1 MWVWA
6 KRDTEAPKFGG
17 RFCVLGQYTVECS
30 VEFEPSQS
38 WVLTESVLGPESIL
52 HCLSCMKEEG
62 YVGQGRIQ
70 VILCSLA
77 IRSII

>member
-17 RFCVLGQYTVECS
+17 RFCVLAQYTVECS

-38 WVLTESVLGPESIL
+38 WVLTESVLGFYSP
-52 HCLSCMKEEG
+52 LSFMHEG
-62 YVGQGRIQ
+62 GG
-70 VILCSLA
+70 LCGPRQDSGNSVLTGYT
-77 IRSII
+77 